1 MQTIGKKRRNRIM
14 PNLIV
19 FALVISFMLLLPMR
33 CLAQASDSSAEASGV
48 AADQQGGSGQSPAAN
63 SDSAEKADTSGGG
76 EPVKLE
82 WNTKFAYS
90 PIFRVAKQS
99 QELINTAYDPEAM
112 NLDDG
117 DRNFHRG
124 LVSNRV
130 DVFSEL
136 DVTFGQRLGNTGE
149 HGSLV
154 RFYIQPADCQQQTAF
169 DLQRS
174 QQRLSALPRGHKGFS
189 ISERVSAGRFCV
201 RERAPRRNHAQLAR
215 RTVCARVGRN
225 ALLRGQR
232 ARRGDGAGGFDQ
244 AVVGPERRVQRNS
257 PPGAAVFARVATDP
271 AGQRQWLTI
280 SSCGKQVGF
289 RP

>member
-1 MQTIGKKRRNRIM
+1 MLAIGKNRRNRLV
-14 PNLIV
+14 PNLIM

-99 QELINTAYDPEAM
+99 QELISTAYDAEAM

-136 DVTFGQRLGNTGE
+136 DVNFGQDWGIRASTEAWFDSIYNQRTADNSPSTYNALSSDYQHFPAGTKDFQYLSAYLLDAFASGNVRLGGTTL
-149 HGSLV
+149 SL
-154 RFYIQPADCQQQTAF
+154 RGGQFALGGDFGCASSADFGLAGFSGYGF
-169 DLQRS
+169 DLGL
-174 QQRLSALPRGHKGFS
+174 QRLNLLLQGDYPSQL
-189 ISERVSAGRFCV
+189 
-201 RERAPRRNHAQLAR
+201 NH
-215 RTVCARVGRN
+215 CK
-225 ALLRGQR
+225 
-232 ARRGDGAGGFDQ
+232 
-244 AVVGPERRVQRNS
+244 
-257 PPGAAVFARVATDP
+257 
-271 AGQRQWLTI
+271 I
-280 SSCGKQVGF
+280 
-289 RP
+289 